1 MFDFVRNH
9 TRLALGFMLLLII
22 PSFVFFGVD
31 GYSKFRDGG
40 SAAVAKVDGATI
52 SRSEWETA
60 HQRVIDRMRRQDLSQ
75 DSRSLDTPELRAQT
89 LDALVRERVVST
101 AARAMQLS
109 PTDARLQRLFVTD
122 PQYAGIRNPDGSV
135 NAELLAM
142 QGLNSN
148 LFAQQLRQDFAAQ
161 QVLSGVA
168 RTSVGPASV
177 VAAALDPLLQRREV
191 QAQRFDPAAYR
202 SKVNPSDAEI
212 ETFYQSKTAQFKA
225 LEQADIEYVML
236 DLASMSKGQ
245 TVSEDAVKK
254 FYDANAA
261 RFGTPEER
269 RASHLLIK
277 TEKGA
282 SAADKATAKARAE
295 ELLAQAR
302 KNPAGFADLA
312 RKNSQDAGTAA
323 QGGDLDFFGRGAMV
337 PPFETAVFGLKM
349 GQISDVFETDF
360 GFHFVTL
367 TGERGGQKKALA
379 DVRAEIEA
387 ELRKS
392 QAKTEWAK
400 QAELFINTVYE
411 QSDSLQPAIDK
422 FKLSKLTATV
432 QRQAAPGA
440 SGPLASAKLLEAVF
454 GKEAVANKRNTDA
467 VEVGPN
473 QLVSARVLKHSPTR
487 ILPLAE
493 VKDRV
498 REELIAEKS
507 AELARVDGLARVAS
521 LKLAPTENLAN
532 TTVLSRVQTQGAP
545 KALIDAV
552 MQADA
557 AQLPAVVGVD
567 LQAQGYVVLKVVKV
581 LPRET
586 PPGGEEAVRAQFAQA
601 WAAAESEAYVAALKK
616 RFKANVVEGASMG
629 AGAASAPAR

>member
-40 SAAVAKVDGATI
+40 SAAVAKVDGTSI
-52 SRSEWETA
+52 SRSEWENA
-60 HQRVIDRMRRQDLSQ
+60 HQRVIDRVRRQDLSQ
-75 DSRSLDTPELRAQT
+75 DAGSLDTPELRAQT
-89 LDALVRERVVST
+89 LDALVRERVIG
-101 AARAMQLS
+101 AAAQAMQLS
-109 PTDARLQRLFVTD
+109 PTDGRLQRLFVSD

-142 QGLNSN
+142 QGLNSSM
-148 LFAQQLRQDFAAQ
+148 FAQRLRQDFAAQ
-161 QVLSGVA
+161 QVLAGVA

-191 QAQRFDPAAYR
+191 QAQRFDPASYR
-202 SKVNPSDAEI
+202 DKVNPTEAEI
-212 ETFYQSKTAQFKA
+212 DEFYKGKTSQFKA
-225 LEQADIEYVML
+225 NEQADIEYVML
-236 DLASMSKGQ
+236 DLDAMSKSQ
-245 TVSEDAVKK
+245 TVTEEAVKK
-254 FYDANAA
+254 FYEANAA

-269 RASHLLIK
+269 RASHVLIK
-277 TEKGA
+277 ADKDA
-282 SAADKATAKARAE
+282 SAADKAKAKARAE
-295 ELLAQAR
+295 ELLTQAR
-302 KNPAGFADLA
+302 KNPTGFAELA
-312 RKNSQDAGTAA
+312 RKNSQDSGTAA

-337 PPFETAVFGLKM
+337 APFEKAVFSLKA
-349 GQISDVFETDF
+349 GQISDVFETEY
-360 GFHFVTL
+360 GFHFAML

-379 DVRAEIEA
+379 EVQGEIES

-392 QAKTEWAK
+392 QAKAEWAK
-400 QAELFINTVYE
+400 IAEMFTNTVYE
-411 QSDSLQPAIDK
+411 QSDSLQPASDK

-432 QRQAAPGA
+432 QRQPAPGVT
-440 SGPLASAKLLEAVF
+440 GPLASAKLLEAVF

-473 QLVSARVLKHSPTR
+473 QLVSARVLKHLPAR

-498 REELIAEKS
+498 REELVIEKTT
-507 AELARVDGLARVAS
+507 ALARAEGLARVAS
-521 LKLAPTENLAN
+521 LKLAPAETLAT
-532 TTVLSRVQTQGAP
+532 TTVLSRAQTQGAP

-557 AQLPAVVGVD
+557 NKLPAVVGVD
-567 LQAQGYVVLKVVKV
+567 LQSQGYVVLKVVKV
-581 LPRET
+581 MPRET
-586 PPGGEEAVRAQFAQA
+586 PPGGEDMIRAQFAQA
-601 WAAAESEAYVAALKK
+601 WAAAESDAYVAALKK
-616 RFKANVVEGASMG
+616 RFKATVVEGASLS
-629 AGAASAPAR
+629 AGAASAPGR